1 MPSNSAGTESAPV
14 CLTDSMKI
22 QMVKGQLMILA
33 RTKYSSQNQQ
43 ALRLE
48 RLCCPLLQA
57 LGYVWS
63 KTEREC
69 MCNGVWREAG
79 YGAEEVTRPEALT
92 RGCPISQHKENCC
105 QDPKMGKCIEVSQEN
120 CCLSSITV
128 QPWRSHGSSFASVL
142 FL

>member
-1 MPSNSAGTESAPV
+1 
-14 CLTDSMKI
+14 MKI

-69 MCNGVWREAG
+69 MGFGGRLAMVLRRSPG
-79 YGAEEVTRPEALT
+79 QRP
-92 RGCPISQHKENCC
+92 
-105 QDPKMGKCIEVSQEN
+105 
-120 CCLSSITV
+120 
-128 QPWRSHGSSFASVL
+128 
-142 FL
+142 